1 MTPSSSKGGMQP
13 AYLDIYTLFQKLTTT
28 LRMMAYGILTDL
40 IDDNFVMGES
50 EATTYV
56 KRFVLAILD
65 VFGGE
70 YLRYSNAQY
79 TSRLLLP

>member
-1 MTPSSSKGGMQP
+1 
-13 AYLDIYTLFQKLTTT
+13 
-28 LRMMAYGILTDL
+28 MMAYGILTDL

-56 KRFVLAILD
+56 KRFVLSIVD
-65 VFGGE
+65 VFGDE